1 MVLCV
6 VKYKN
11 ISLCSFCTMWFYIF
25 EHKYIE
31 SLLAILYVSFHIQEI
46 HPLYVCAYLQNK

>member
-11 ISLCSFCTMWFYIF
+11 ISLALFVLCGSIF
-25 EHKYIE
+25 LHKYIE